1 MKVRVAIVGIS
12 GYTGGEL
19 LRILLNHPKVEVV
32 RVCGVKSAGGR
43 VSDYHPHLAGLW
55 DEPIEEPRYAEL
67 GRSADVVF
75 FSTPHGVAMKNAP
88 EVLKGGARV
97 IDLSAD
103 YRLKDISV
111 FERYYGKHESPE
123 VKGVY
128 GLPEIHRGEIRQA
141 NLVANPG
148 CYPTAVILSLAP
160 LVKRGMID
168 TDRVV
173 VDAMSGSSGAGAS
186 PSEFTHHPTTAA
198 NVRPYSAVNHRHLP
212 EIEQELGEL
221 AGRRIRVLFTPH
233 LVPISRGILTTAH
246 VFFSQGVKPE
256 QVREAYEEF
265 FRGEPFVRVRQR
277 LPELNFV
284 VGSNYCDIGVEVSRD
299 VEWGVVVAAIDN
311 LIKGASGQAV
321 QNMNI
326 MFGLEETEGLK
337 TAPLRP

>member
-1 MKVRVAIVGIS
+1 MKVRVAIVGVS

-19 LRILLNHPKVEVV
+19 LRILLNHPEAEIVK
-32 RVCGVKSAGGR
+32 VCGAKSAGGR
-43 VSDYHPHLAGLW
+43 VLDHHPHLAGLW
-55 DEPIEEPRYAEL
+55 DGPIEEPRYAEL
-67 GRSADVVF
+67 GRTVDVVF
-75 FSTPHGVAMKNAP
+75 FATPHGIAMRGAP
-88 EVLKGGARV
+88 EVLNGGARV

-123 VKGVY
+123 IRGVY
-128 GLPEIHRGEIRQA
+128 GLPEIRREEIRQA
-141 NLVANPG
+141 RLVANPG
-148 CYPTAVILSLAP
+148 CYSTAVILSLAP
-160 LVKRGMID
+160 LIKQGMVD
-168 TDRVV
+168 TDKIV

-198 NVRPYSAVNHRHLP
+198 NVKPYSAVNHRHLP

-221 AGRRIRVLFTPH
+221 AGRKVRILFTPH

-246 VFFSQGVKPE
+246 VFFKQKVEPE
-256 QVREAYEEF
+256 QVRRVYEEF
-265 FRGEPFVRVRQR
+265 FEGEPFVRVRQK

-284 VGSNYCDIGVEVSRD
+284 VGSNYCDIGIEVSED
-299 VEWGVVVAAIDN
+299 GEWGVVVAAIDN

-321 QNMNI
+321 QNMNV

-337 TAPLRP
+337 AVPLRP